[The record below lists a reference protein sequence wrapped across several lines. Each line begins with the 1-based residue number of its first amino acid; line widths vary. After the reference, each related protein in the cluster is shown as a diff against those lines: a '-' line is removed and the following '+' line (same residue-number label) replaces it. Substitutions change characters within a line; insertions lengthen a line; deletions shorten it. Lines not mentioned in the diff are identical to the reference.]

1 MKFSELGSLL
11 KGNRRV
17 EELTTRWETFSEQGP
32 AQPSSILSAGKIAA
46 ASCCGPQP
54 LEAATSSL
62 QASVSWIMNRWGG
75 IGSQ

>member
-1 MKFSELGSLL
+1 MKFNELSSLL

-46 ASCCGPQP
+46 APDAAPSHSGPP
-54 LEAATSSL
+54 RLL
-62 QASVSWIMNRWGG
+62 P
-75 IGSQ
+75 GSQFP